1 MNVEDA
7 KTKLKRDIF
16 SAFPDCLHVDFSF
29 DPEDK
34 GIIYVCIYGIPDDK
48 TYAAHNTACKAIDAL
63 GFIDDV
69 EFVPSI
75 ISMTNTRLYHSE
87 LLPGIGDFDHP
98 VSDCTLHLLVTSKS
112 QFRPRP
118 YFADPRTLGGWTD
131 SDASAFLQDIDEDL
145 HERNDIK
152 LAA

>member
-29 DPEDK
+29 DPEDE
-34 GIIYVCIYGIPDDK
+34 GIIYVCIYGIPDDE
-48 TYAAHNTACKAIDAL
+48 TYAAHNKACRVIDAL
-63 GFIDDV
+63 GFIDGV

-75 ISMTNTRLYHSE
+75 ISMTNTKRYHSE
-87 LLPGIGDFDHP
+87 LLPAPYDFDHSLP
-98 VSDCTLHLLVTSKS
+98 DVILPMLGSFESLDTPPSFYSCPRAADGWNGIRSSSVLH
-112 QFRPRP
+112 
-118 YFADPRTLGGWTD
+118 
-131 SDASAFLQDIDEDL
+131 DIDEDP
-145 HERNDIK
+145 HERNDVK